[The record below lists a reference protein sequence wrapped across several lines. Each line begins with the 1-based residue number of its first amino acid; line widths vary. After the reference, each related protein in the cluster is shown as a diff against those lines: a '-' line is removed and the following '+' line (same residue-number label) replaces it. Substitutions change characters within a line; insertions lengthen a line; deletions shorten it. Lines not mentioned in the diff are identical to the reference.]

1 MDEGKLQSDIMYER
15 IKIIVK
21 KEMAVTMSCLFSAV
35 SGGRTCV
42 KLKESCT
49 LVRPE
54 DTQELCLTSFEKCHV
69 VTAFDTSAIC

>member
-1 MDEGKLQSDIMYER
+1 MGEGKLQSDIMYER
-15 IKIIVK
+15 IKIIIK

-35 SGGRTCV
+35 SGRTCV

-54 DTQELCLTSFEKCHV
+54 DTQELCLTSFAKCHV